1 LHCDNRTPPGIQSRP
16 ERPGIESHYEL
27 LYDKNN
33 IQDIIPYEMFDYAI
47 IKLSTNPIADSL
59 VNEIWPLL
67 RVLWL
72 AVGEFKLDVRFDPTI
87 DLPEFGPGS
96 CLNDGLRPNDY
107 FKAHYKFEIGRHGA
121 WHADFATELQAGG
134 PNGNPTQDGKT
145 YAFTHAWQGT
155 GTWDRP
161 E

>member
-1 LHCDNRTPPGIQSRP
+1 VSRP

-27 LYDKNN
+27 SYDKNN
-33 IQDIIPYEMFDYAI
+33 IQDIIPYETFDYDI
-47 IKLSTNPIADSL
+47 IKLSTNPVADSL

-72 AVGEFKLDVRFDPTI
+72 AVGEFKLDVRFDPKI

-96 CLNDGLRPNDY
+96 YLNDHLRPGDY
-107 FKAHYKFEIGRHGA
+107 FKAQYKFEIDSNGA
-121 WHADFATELQAGG
+121 WTADFNTELQAGG
-134 PNGNPTQDGKT
+134 PNGNPTLDGKT
-145 YAFTHAWQGT
+145 YAFTHTWQGT